1 MVKAVAMYTAFTFV
15 LMEILYLGVWCR
27 PFNQYWAVPPDNV
40 QCSAATNH
48 LITNTVF
55 NISSDIM
62 IIILPMPMLLQTTLS
77 TKKKVILCG
86 LFAVGTFTILSAILN
101 KYYSFTQPFGLE
113 WTAWYIRES
122 STALITANLPL
133 TWALLQRIFKLRSWS
148 GYSKERSGRPTNRA
162 SASAVYARSGT
173 RYNHTADEDRTVSQ
187 ERINRGYSVPLK
199 IYQQHEVNV
208 QITDMGS
215 DFGENTSRTD
225 GGLTT
230 TVKGGGRVDVHTE
243 ETASDTSFSTE
254 PVKVGQ
260 SI

>member
-1 MVKAVAMYTAFTFV
+1 
-15 LMEILYLGVWCR
+15 
-27 PFNQYWAVPPDNV
+27 
-40 QCSAATNH
+40 
-48 LITNTVF
+48 
-55 NISSDIM
+55 
-62 IIILPMPMLLQTTLS
+62 
-77 TKKKVILCG
+77 
-86 LFAVGTFTILSAILN
+86 
-101 KYYSFTQPFGLE
+101 
-113 WTAWYIRES
+113 
-122 STALITANLPL
+122 
-133 TWALLQRIFKLRSWS
+133 
-148 GYSKERSGRPTNRA
+148 
-162 SASAVYARSGT
+162 
-173 RYNHTADEDRTVSQ
+173 
-187 ERINRGYSVPLK
+187 VPLK